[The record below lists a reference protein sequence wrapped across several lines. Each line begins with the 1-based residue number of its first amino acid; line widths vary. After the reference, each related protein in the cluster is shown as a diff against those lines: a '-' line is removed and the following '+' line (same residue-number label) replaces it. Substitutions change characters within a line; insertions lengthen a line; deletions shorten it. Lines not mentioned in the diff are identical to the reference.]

1 MSEHNGSQEPQ
12 DTSHHED
19 EDSTFDRGSSLSLFH
34 SDRLED
40 SLALLFALAVAL
52 FVYVTY

>member
-1 MSEHNGSQEPQ
+1 MSEDNGSQDPQ

-19 EDSTFDRGSSLSLFH
+19 EDSAFDRGSSLSLFH

-40 SLALLFALAVAL
+40 MLALLFAAAVAL
-52 FVYVTY
+52 FVYVKY

>member
-1 MSEHNGSQEPQ
+1 MSEENNSQ

-19 EDSTFDRGSSLSLFH
+19 EDSVFDRGSSLSLFH
-34 SDRLED
+34 SDRVED
-40 SLALLFALAVAL
+40 GLALLFAAAVAL